1 MKERYREIDVLK
13 GFSIFLMM
21 FDHVGWGGGV
31 HTYIQSFHMPL
42 FFIVSGF
49 LWKSGGQSTKKI
61 AIGKA
66 RKMLVPYAFFSTLYL
81 TIQAC
86 EACFERTNQS
96 MIMTLKAVVF
106 YPTDMSNMPFAPA
119 LWFLPCFWLSNS
131 IYALLDRLFGKR
143 KWIPIFVLTTTGMAY
158 SSLSDVMLPWC
169 IEPMLVALF
178 FMYLG
183 EQIKEYKNTLY
194 AWLEN
199 WWVLIILLCME
210 AVLAFING
218 SCDMRS
224 ARYHNCILYLIN
236 AVTGTVCYWGIS
248 RKAIDIMPTYI
259 INVICYLSINSMVF
273 LCTNQVF
280 ISIFYKVMNKISV
293 VNTDILTVFKFSCLL
308 FTLIACS
315 GLNSLLLKSRF
326 RFAIG
331 R

>member
-1 MKERYREIDVLK
+1 
-13 GFSIFLMM
+13 
-21 FDHVGWGGGV
+21 
-31 HTYIQSFHMPL
+31 
-42 FFIVSGF
+42 
-49 LWKSGGQSTKKI
+49 
-61 AIGKA
+61 
-66 RKMLVPYAFFSTLYL
+66 MLVPYAFFSTLYL